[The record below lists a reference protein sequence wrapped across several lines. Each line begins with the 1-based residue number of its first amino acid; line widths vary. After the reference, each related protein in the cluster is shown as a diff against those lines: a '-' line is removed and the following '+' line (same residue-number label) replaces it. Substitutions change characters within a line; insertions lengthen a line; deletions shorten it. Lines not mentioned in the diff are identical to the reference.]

1 MHASICLLVLALFF
15 PDSLPCCTLSRSYAP
30 YTPGGYSSYGAGPT
44 YGSYGAYAPA
54 PPMYSSGY
62 GGAPAYDAMYS
73 TTPTSPVVGWLL
85 CPWRA
90 TALYRLAAPS
100 RDSSTNLL
108 FTGGYRP
115 GGYAGGYGGYGGYA
129 STVPT
134 AGSMGPA
141 AASEAPGVA
150 GTSYKVPRGAR
161 YIGAEKET
169 RDGKEVIIDRYA
181 VPQRH
186 VQQVGFVI
194 LYLTC
199 SLRWGERR

>member
-1 MHASICLLVLALFF
+1 
-15 PDSLPCCTLSRSYAP
+15 
-30 YTPGGYSSYGAGPT
+30 
-44 YGSYGAYAPA
+44 
-54 PPMYSSGY
+54 
-62 GGAPAYDAMYS
+62 
-73 TTPTSPVVGWLL
+73 
-85 CPWRA
+85 
-90 TALYRLAAPS
+90 
-100 RDSSTNLL
+100 LL

-199 SLRWGERR
+199 SLRWGERRWPRFWGNRQVEKLIEETKQVTVMENRVVPETRTIQVGQLFPGQD